1 MQRDFTF
8 QVIFSYPPP
17 PSLLKLPNKRPLYDV
32 IVRQEAFIWEGAC
45 YTVSQYEQFC
55 FTFS

>member
-8 QVIFSYPPP
+8 QVIFLVPAAV
-17 PSLLKLPNKRPLYDV
+17 LLKLPNKCPLYDV

-45 YTVSQYEQFC
+45 YTVSRYEQFC
-55 FTFS
+55 VTFS